1 MARGD
6 MPAGHST
13 EIEMLLAFLG
23 QYREIMIWKIED
35 LDEEK
40 ARFRPTE
47 NGNSLL
53 NLIVHLTGVEWSW
66 SEQVIAGN
74 EVNRDRDAEFR
85 ELDEMGVAK
94 AIEAYRAAGARTNEI
109 ARAMKPEDACKGEPG
124 FSVRWVLTHL
134 VEETARHAGHADI
147 TRELIDGKTGF
158 SPADPG

>member
-1 MARGD
+1 

-13 EIEMLLAFLG
+13 EMEMLLAYLD

-35 LDEEK
+35 LDETQ
-40 ARFRPTE
+40 ARWRPTE
-47 NGNSLL
+47 HGNSLL

-74 EVNRDRDAEFR
+74 EVDRDRDAEFR
-85 ELDEMGVAK
+85 ELDATGVRAS
-94 AIEAYRAAGARTNEI
+94 IDAYRAAAARTNEI
-109 ARAMKPEDACKGEPG
+109 ARGLNPEDPCAGEKG

-147 TRELIDGKTGF
+147 TRELIDGVVGF

>member
-1 MARGD
+1 
-6 MPAGHST
+6 MPAGHNS
-13 EIEMLLAFLG
+13 ELEMLLAFLD

-35 LDEEK
+35 LDETQ

-53 NLIVHLTGVEWSW
+53 VLIVHLTGVEWSW

-74 EVNRDRDAEFR
+74 EIDRDRDAEFR
-85 ELDEMGVAK
+85 EMDARGVDA
-94 AIEAYRAAGARTNEI
+94 AIDAYRAACARTNEI
-109 ARAMKPEDACKGEPG
+109 ARARAPDDPCEVEKG
-124 FSVRWVLTHL
+124 FSVRWVLLHL
-134 VEETARHAGHADI
+134 IEETARHAGHADI

>member
-1 MARGD
+1 
-6 MPAGHST
+6 
-13 EIEMLLAFLG
+13 MLLAYLD

-35 LDEEK
+35 LDENQ

-53 NLIVHLTGVEWSW
+53 NLIAHLTGVEWSW

-85 ELDEMGVAK
+85 EMDAMGVAAAIDGYRK
-94 AIEAYRAAGARTNEI
+94 ACARTNEI
-109 ARAMKPEDACKGEPG
+109 ARGMKPEDTCLGESG
-124 FSVRWVLTHL
+124 FSVRWVLLHL

>member
-1 MARGD
+1 

-13 EIEMLLAFLG
+13 EMEMLLAYLD

-35 LDEEK
+35 LDETQ
-40 ARFRPTE
+40 ARWRPTE
-47 NGNSLL
+47 HGNSLL

-74 EVNRDRDAEFR
+74 EVDRDRDAEFR
-85 ELDEMGVAK
+85 ELDATGVRAS
-94 AIEAYRAAGARTNEI
+94 IDAYRAAAARTNEI
-109 ARAMKPEDACKGEPG
+109 ARGLNPEDPCAGEKG

-147 TRELIDGKTGF
+147 TRELIDRVVGF
-158 SPADPG
+158 SPAHPG

>member
-1 MARGD
+1 
-6 MPAGHST
+6 MPAGHNS
-13 EIEMLLAFLG
+13 ELEMLLAFLD

-35 LDEEK
+35 LDETQ

-47 NGNSLL
+47 KGNSLL

-74 EVNRDRDAEFR
+74 EINRDRDAEFR
-85 ELDEMGVAK
+85 EIDALGVAA
-94 AIEAYRAAGARTNEI
+94 AIDAYRKAGARTNEI
-109 ARAMKPEDACKGEPG
+109 ARSMNPDDSCRGEAG

-147 TRELIDGKTGF
+147 TRELIDATTGF